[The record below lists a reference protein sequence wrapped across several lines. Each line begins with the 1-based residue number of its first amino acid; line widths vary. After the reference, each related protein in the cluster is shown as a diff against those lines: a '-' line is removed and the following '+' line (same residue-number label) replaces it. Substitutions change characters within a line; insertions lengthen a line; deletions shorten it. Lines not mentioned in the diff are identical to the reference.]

1 MIIKI
6 NLAFFLIS
14 NKVSGLLNQLQILQQ
29 LYLIEFLGLLMSLGL
44 LKLQYLTYSRFSPG
58 FVMLLC
64 FTKSRLIKFRVR
76 YLVLSHLLSVL
87 DSFKW
92 FWMRS
97 LYKNIQLMTFLMMSC
112 FLEFWQKFVIIAG
125 SNLKWKT

>member
-29 LYLIEFLGLLMSLGL
+29 LYLIEFLGLLMGLGL

-58 FVMLLC
+58 FVMLLG

-92 FWMRS
+92 FWTRS

>member
-29 LYLIEFLGLLMSLGL
+29 LYLIEFLGLLMGLGL
-44 LKLQYLTYSRFSPG
+44 LKLQYLTYSRLWPG

-64 FTKSRLIKFRVR
+64 FTKARLIKFWVR
-76 YLVLSHLLSVL
+76 YLVLSHLFSVL